1 MDGEQTVIGLF
12 SHGEKPFRFGGAA
25 LFLEVSCVKYFL

>member
-1 MDGEQTVIGLF
+1 MGGEAIIGLF

-25 LFLEVSCVKYFL
+25 LFLEVSFAKYFL